1 MHEAD
6 GPGESTM
13 RRFSNLSVRQ
23 KVAGSTF
30 VVIAI
35 ITAVAWLSIQLLVLP
50 NLTREIVNRGLT
62 IAESIAARAQRYLT
76 ANDKPNLLDVIFTE
90 KWMNAQLLYVF
101 VLDASHRVVAHTF
114 LSDFPDALIQDNI
127 LAPGQGR
134 QTKLIETC
142 MGSVYDTALGLYE
155 GIHPIA
161 TVRVGLSKGSID
173 QVIHPLVQI
182 LLGLLILV
190 ITIAV
195 FLTNWF
201 SRQITDPITQLSNLA
216 GEVSRG
222 NFGESSNLRA
232 LVKCWKREGWELA
245 TCPAYERGAPPCWLR
260 DDVPEQDGELD
271 SPEGRPLKC
280 MDCKVYQSEAGD
292 EIAQLGGA
300 FCHMLFKLDLYQREL
315 RQTNEDLRKLNR
327 SYMDMLSFVT
337 HELKTPIANSTMS
350 AHSILQRIF
359 GPLAPMQERM
369 IGLICRNLDQS
380 MTMIKNYLDLSRI
393 EKDELGFTPLMLRL
407 GPEVVEPVLAE
418 LSTMICAHEMEVEN
432 TVGNDVALEADSELL
447 RIVYRNLLGNG
458 CKYGRAGGRI
468 RIRAVDE
475 GDRYRFEVWN
485 DGQGIAEEQM
495 NRLFQKFTRLAE
507 AQKGASK
514 GTGLGLFICRTIV
527 NRHGGKIWAEGQ
539 EGEWINF
546 IFELPKLQGRSVV
559 S

>member
-1 MHEAD
+1 
-6 GPGESTM
+6 M
-13 RRFSNLSVRQ
+13 RRFANLSVRQ
-23 KVAGSTF
+23 KIAASTF
-30 VVIAI
+30 VVIAF
-35 ITAVAWLSIQLLVLP
+35 ITAVSWLSIQLIVFP
-50 NLTREIVNRGLT
+50 NLTRQIVSRGLT

-127 LAPGQGR
+127 LGPGQAR
-134 QTKLIETC
+134 QTKLIETP
-142 MGSVYDTALGLYE
+142 MGSVYDTALGLYV

-182 LLGLLILV
+182 LLGLLTLV
-190 ITIAV
+190 IAIAV
-195 FLTNWF
+195 FLSTWF

-222 NFGESSNLRA
+222 KFGESGNLRA
-232 LVKCWKREGWELA
+232 LVKCWKREGWKLSA
-245 TCPAYERGAPPCWLR
+245 CPAYERGAPPCWLR
-260 DDVPEQDGELD
+260 DDVPGQEGGELD
-271 SPEGRPLKC
+271 SPEARPLKC
-280 MDCKVYQSEAGD
+280 LDCQVYQTEAGD
-292 EIAQLGGA
+292 EIAQLGDA

-327 SYMDMLSFVT
+327 SYMEMLSFVT

-350 AHSILQRIF
+350 AHSVLQGIF
-359 GPLAPMQERM
+359 GPLTPMQERM
-369 IGLICRNLDQS
+369 VGLICRNLDQS

-393 EKDELGFTPLMLRL
+393 EKDELSFTPLTLRL

-418 LSTMICAHEMEVEN
+418 LSTMISAYGMEVES
-432 TVGNDVALEADSELL
+432 TVGGDVALEADSELL
-447 RIVYRNLLGNG
+447 RVVYRNLVGNG

-468 RIRAVDE
+468 RLRAVDE

-485 DGQGIAEEQM
+485 DGQGVSEEQM
-495 NRLFQKFTRLAE
+495 DRLFQKFTRIPE
-507 AQKGASK
+507 ARKGAGK

-527 NRHGGKIWAEGQ
+527 NQHGGKIWAEGR

-546 IFELPKLQGRSVV
+546 IFELPKSQGRSIG

>member
-35 ITAVAWLSIQLLVLP
+35 ITAVSWISMQLIVFP
-50 NLTREIVNRGLT
+50 NLTRQIVNRGLT

-76 ANDKPNLLDVIFTE
+76 ANDTPNLLDAIFTE
-90 KWMNAQLLYVF
+90 KWMNPNLLYIF

-114 LSDFPDALIQDNI
+114 LSDFPDALIQDNV
-127 LAPGQGR
+127 LGPGQGR
-134 QTKLIETC
+134 QTKLIETS
-142 MGSVYDTALGLYE
+142 MGSVYDTALGLHE

-161 TVRVGLSKGSID
+161 TVRVGLSKSLID
-173 QVIHPLVQI
+173 QVIQPLVQI
-182 LLGLLILV
+182 LLGLLTLV

-222 NFGESSNLRA
+222 KFGESSNLTA
-232 LVKCWKREGWELA
+232 LVTGWKRERCKLSA
-245 TCPAYERGAPPCWLR
+245 CPVYERGDPHCWLR
-260 DDVPEQDGELD
+260 EDVPGQGGELN
-271 SPEGRPLKC
+271 SLEARPLKC
-280 MDCKVYQSEAGD
+280 MDCKVYQTEAGD
-292 EIAQLGGA
+292 EIAQLGDG

-350 AHSILQRIF
+350 AHSVLQRIF
-359 GPLAPMQERM
+359 GPLTPMQERM
-369 IGLICRNLDQS
+369 VGLICQNLDQS

-407 GPEVVEPVLAE
+407 RPEVVEPVLAE
-418 LSTMICAHEMEVEN
+418 LSTMISAHGMEVES
-432 TVGNDVALEADSELL
+432 TVGDDVALEADSELL
-447 RIVYRNLLGNG
+447 RVVYRNLVGNG
-458 CKYGRAGGRI
+458 CKYGRPGGRI
-468 RIRAVDE
+468 RLRVIDE

-485 DGQGIAEEQM
+485 DGQGIAHEKM
-495 NRLFQKFTRLAE
+495 DRLFQKFTRIPE

-546 IFELPKLQGRSVV
+546 IFELPKSQGRSAV

>member
-1 MHEAD
+1 
-6 GPGESTM
+6 M
-13 RRFSNLSVRQ
+13 RRFANLSVRQ
-23 KVAGSTF
+23 KIAASTF
-30 VVIAI
+30 VVIAF
-35 ITAVAWLSIQLLVLP
+35 ITAVSWLSIQLIVFP
-50 NLTREIVNRGLT
+50 NLTRQIVSRGLT

-76 ANDKPNLLDVIFTE
+76 ANDKPNLLDVMFTE
-90 KWMNAQLLYVF
+90 KWMNPNLLYIF

-134 QTKLIETC
+134 QTRLIETS

-182 LLGLLILV
+182 LLGLLTLV

-195 FLTNWF
+195 FLSTWF

-222 NFGESSNLRA
+222 KFGESGNLRA
-232 LVKCWKREGWELA
+232 LVKCWKREGWKLSA
-245 TCPAYERGAPPCWLR
+245 CPAYERGAPPCWLR
-260 DDVPEQDGELD
+260 DDVPGQEGGELD
-271 SPEGRPLKC
+271 SPEERPLKC
-280 MDCKVYQSEAGD
+280 LDCQVYQTEAGD
-292 EIAQLGGA
+292 EIAQLGDA

-350 AHSILQRIF
+350 AHSVLQRIF
-359 GPLAPMQERM
+359 GPLTPMQERM
-369 IGLICRNLDQS
+369 VGLICRNLDQS
-380 MTMIKNYLDLSRI
+380 MTMIRNYLDLSRI
-393 EKDELGFTPLMLRL
+393 EKDELRFTPLILRL
-407 GPEVVEPVLAE
+407 GSEVVEPVLAE
-418 LSTMICAHEMEVEN
+418 LSAMISAHGMEVES
-432 TVGNDVALEADSELL
+432 TVGEDVVLEGDSELL
-447 RIVYRNLLGNG
+447 RVVYRNLVGNG

-468 RIRAVDE
+468 RLRAIDE

-485 DGQGIAEEQM
+485 DGQGVAQEQM
-495 NRLFQKFTRLAE
+495 ERLFQKFTRIAE
-507 AQKGASK
+507 VQQGANK

-546 IFELPKLQGRSVV
+546 IFELPKSQGRSLV

>member
-1 MHEAD
+1 MDEAG

-30 VVIAI
+30 VVIAL
-35 ITAVAWLSIQLLVLP
+35 ITAVSWLSIQLVVFP
-50 NLTREIVNRGLT
+50 NLTRQIVNRGLS

-76 ANDKPNLLDVIFTE
+76 ANDKPNLLDVMFTE
-90 KWMNAQLLYVF
+90 KWMNPNLLYIF

-134 QTKLIETC
+134 QTKLIETS
-142 MGSVYDTALGLYE
+142 MGPVYDTALGLYE

-161 TVRVGLSKGSID
+161 TVRVGLSKDLIG
-173 QVIHPLVQI
+173 QVIQPLVQI
-182 LLGLLILV
+182 LLGLLALV
-190 ITIAV
+190 IAIAV

-222 NFGESSNLRA
+222 KFGESSNLRA
-232 LVKCWKREGWELA
+232 LVKCWKREGWKLSA
-245 TCPAYERGAPPCWLR
+245 CPAYERGAPPCWLR
-260 DDVPEQDGELD
+260 DGVPGQGGELD
-271 SPEGRPLKC
+271 SPEEKPLKC
-280 MDCKVYQSEAGD
+280 MDCQVYHTEAGD
-292 EIAQLGGA
+292 EIAQLGDA

-327 SYMDMLSFVT
+327 SYMEMLSFVT

-350 AHSILQRIF
+350 AHSVLQGIF
-359 GPLAPMQERM
+359 GPLNPTQERM
-369 IGLICRNLDQS
+369 VGLICRNLDQS

-393 EKDELGFTPLMLRL
+393 EKDELRFTPLMLRL

-418 LSTMICAHEMEVEN
+418 LSTMISTHGMDVESA
-432 TVGNDVALEADSELL
+432 VGDDVVLEADSELL
-447 RIVYRNLLGNG
+447 RVVYRNLVGNA

-468 RIRAVDE
+468 RLRAIDE

-485 DGQGIAEEQM
+485 DGQGVAREQM
-495 NRLFQKFTRLAE
+495 DRLFQKFTRIPE
-507 AQKGASK
+507 AWKGASK

-527 NRHGGKIWAEGQ
+527 NRHGGKIWAEGR

-546 IFELPKLQGRSVV
+546 IFELPKPQGRSVV

>member
-1 MHEAD
+1 
-6 GPGESTM
+6 M
-13 RRFSNLSVRQ
+13 RRFAKLSVRQ
-23 KVAGSTF
+23 KIAASTF
-30 VVIAI
+30 VVIGF
-35 ITAVAWLSIQLLVLP
+35 ITAVSWLSIQLIVFP
-50 NLTREIVNRGLT
+50 NLTRQIVSRGLT

-76 ANDKPNLLDVIFTE
+76 ANDKPNLLDVMFTE
-90 KWMNAQLLYVF
+90 KWMNPNLLYIF

-114 LSDFPDALIQDNI
+114 LSEFPDALIQDNI

-134 QTKLIETC
+134 QTRLIETS

-182 LLGLLILV
+182 LLGLLTLV
-190 ITIAV
+190 IAIAV
-195 FLTNWF
+195 FLSTWF
-201 SRQITDPITQLSNLA
+201 SRQITDPIAQLSDIA
-216 GEVSRG
+216 AEVSQG
-222 NFGESSNLRA
+222 NFQENVSLRG
-232 LVKCWKREGWELA
+232 LVKCWERRGCELSS
-245 TCPAYERGAPPCWLR
+245 CPAYQQGTPPCWLR
-260 DDVPEQDGELD
+260 EDVPGPSGEMD
-271 SPEGRPLKC
+271 SLPAKPLGC
-280 MDCKVYQSEAGD
+280 AACRVYQNEAGD
-292 EIAQLGGA
+292 EIAQLGDA

-350 AHSILQRIF
+350 AHSVLQRIF
-359 GPLAPMQERM
+359 GPLTPMQERM
-369 IGLICRNLDQS
+369 VGLICRNLDQS

-393 EKDELGFTPLMLRL
+393 EKDELSFTPLMLRL

-418 LSTMICAHEMEVEN
+418 LSTMISAHGMTVES
-432 TVGNDVALEADSELL
+432 TVGDDVALEADSELL
-447 RIVYRNLLGNG
+447 RVVYRNLVGNG

-468 RIRAVDE
+468 RLRAIDE

-485 DGQGIAEEQM
+485 DGQGIAQEQM
-495 NRLFQKFTRLAE
+495 ERLFQKFTRIPE
-507 AQKGASK
+507 VQKGASK

-546 IFELPKLQGRSVV
+546 IFELPKSQGRSLV

>member
-1 MHEAD
+1 MHEAG
-6 GPGESTM
+6 GPRESTM
-13 RRFSNLSVRQ
+13 RRFSTLSVRQ

-30 VVIAI
+30 VVIAF
-35 ITAVAWLSIQLLVLP
+35 ITAVSWLSIQLIVFP
-50 NLTREIVNRGLT
+50 NLTRQIVNRGLT

-90 KWMNAQLLYVF
+90 KWMNPNLLYIF

-114 LSDFPDALIQDNI
+114 LSDFPDALIQDNV

-134 QTKLIETC
+134 RTRLIETS

-161 TVRVGLSKGSID
+161 TVRVGLSKGLID

-182 LLGLLILV
+182 LLVLLTLV

-222 NFGESSNLRA
+222 NFGEGSNLRA
-232 LVKCWKREGWELA
+232 LVKCWKQKGWKLSACPSYEGG
-245 TCPAYERGAPPCWLR
+245 PPPCWLR
-260 DDVPEQDGELD
+260 DDLPGEGGEPESL
-271 SPEGRPLKC
+271 EGRRLKC
-280 MDCKVYQSEAGD
+280 MDCRIYQTQAGD
-292 EIAQLGGA
+292 EIAQLEDA
-300 FCHMLFKLDLYQREL
+300 FCHMLFRLDLYQREL
-315 RQTNEDLRKLNR
+315 RQTNENLRKLNR

-350 AHSILQRIF
+350 AHSVLQRIF
-359 GPLAPMQERM
+359 GPLTPMQEKM
-369 IGLICRNLDQS
+369 VGLICRNLDQS

-393 EKDELGFTPLMLRL
+393 EKDELRFTPLTLRL
-407 GPEVVEPVLAE
+407 RPEVVEPVLAE
-418 LSTMICAHEMEVEN
+418 LSTMISAHGMEVES
-432 TVGNDVALEADSELL
+432 TVGEDVVLEADSELL
-447 RIVYRNLLGNG
+447 RVVYRNLVGNG

-468 RIRAVDE
+468 RLRAIDAD
-475 GDRYRFEVWN
+475 DRYRFEVWN
-485 DGQGIAEEQM
+485 DGQGVAQEQM
-495 NRLFQKFTRLAE
+495 DRLFQKFTRIAE
-507 AQKGASK
+507 VRKVASK

-546 IFELPKLQGRSVV
+546 IFELPKSQGRSLVP
-559 S
+559 